1 MAAVT
6 RVGSGACIEGEG
18 KDRAARMD
26 RSPHILVV
34 DDDREIRSLLS
45 KFLAKNGLRVSV
57 AADGREMRRVLE
69 EAKIDLI
76 VLDVMLPGDSGL
88 TLCGQLRATTSTPIL
103 MLTAVAEDTD
113 RIIGLE
119 MGADDYLPKPFNPRE
134 LLARIRAILR
144 RVEDRAPAVLAAD
157 AEAEV
162 ALAFDRW
169 TINPGRRQL
178 LDPAGRPVELT
189 GGEFDLLLALAERP
203 QRVLSRDRL
212 LDLTKGRAAS
222 LFDRSIDVQIGRLR
236 RKLENAAPGGGA
248 LIATVRGGGYMFTAS
263 VTRSDASKSAPATPA
278 AKG

>member
-1 MAAVT
+1 
-6 RVGSGACIEGEG
+6 
-18 KDRAARMD
+18 MD
-26 RSPHILVV
+26 RSAHILVV
-34 DDDREIRSLLS
+34 DDDKEIRSLLS

-57 AADGREMRRVLE
+57 AAEGREMRRVLD

-88 TLCGQLRATTSTPIL
+88 TLCGQLRATTTIPIL

-144 RVEDRAPAVLAAD
+144 RAEDRPAAAM
-157 AEAEV
+157 AVEADPEI
-162 ALAFDRW
+162 ALAFDGW
-169 TINPGRRQL
+169 TIQPGRRQV
-178 LDPAGRPVELT
+178 LDPSGRPVELT
-189 GGEFDLLLALAERP
+189 GGEFDLLLTLVERP

-222 LFDRSIDVQIGRLR
+222 LFDRSIDVQVGRVR
-236 RKLENAAPGGGA
+236 RKLEAAAPGSGA
-248 LIATVRGGGYMFTAS
+248 LIATVRGGGYMFTAA
-263 VTRSDASKSAPATPA
+263 VARSDGTKSAFAKPASK
-278 AKG
+278 G

>member
-1 MAAVT
+1 
-6 RVGSGACIEGEG
+6 
-18 KDRAARMD
+18 MD
-26 RSPHILVV
+26 RSAHILVV
-34 DDDREIRSLLS
+34 DDDKEIRSLLS

-57 AADGREMRRVLE
+57 AADGREMRRVLD

-76 VLDVMLPGDSGL
+76 VLDLMLPGESGL
-88 TLCGQLRATTSTPIL
+88 ALCGQLRATTAIPIL

-144 RVEDRAPAVLAAD
+144 RAEDRAPVAAAAEPD
-157 AEAEV
+157 AEI
-162 ALAFDRW
+162 ALAFDGW
-169 TINPGRRQL
+169 TIQPGRRQV
-178 LDPAGRPVELT
+178 LDPSGRAVDLT
-189 GGEFDLLLALAERP
+189 GGEFDLLLALVERP

-222 LFDRSIDVQIGRLR
+222 LFDRSVDVQIGRLR
-236 RKLENAAPGGGA
+236 RKLESAAGGGGA
-248 LIATVRGGGYMFTAS
+248 LIATVRGGGYMFTAAI
-263 VTRSDASKSAPATPA
+263 TRSDAARSVKPA

>member
-1 MAAVT
+1 
-6 RVGSGACIEGEG
+6 
-18 KDRAARMD
+18 MD

-34 DDDREIRSLLS
+34 DDDKEIRSLLS

-57 AADGREMRRVLE
+57 AADGREMRRVLD
-69 EAKIDLI
+69 EAKIDLV
-76 VLDVMLPGDSGL
+76 VLDLMLPGESGL
-88 TLCGQLRATTSTPIL
+88 ALCGQLRATTTIPIL

-144 RVEDRAPAVLAAD
+144 RAEDRAPAAVAAD
-157 AEAEV
+157 GDAE
-162 ALAFDRW
+162 LSLTFDGW
-169 TINPGRRQL
+169 ILQPARRQL
-178 LDPAGRPVELT
+178 LDPSGRPLELT

-222 LFDRSIDVQIGRLR
+222 LFDRSVDVQIGRLR
-236 RKLENAAPGGGA
+236 RKLEAAAQGAGA
-248 LIATVRGGGYMFTAS
+248 LIATVRGGGYMFTAA
-263 VTRSDASKSAPATPA
+263 VTRPDAAKAGSAKPA

>member
-1 MAAVT
+1 MGITPAVA
-6 RVGSGACIEGEG
+6 GHSS
-18 KDRAARMD
+18 MD
-26 RSPHILVV
+26 RSAHILVV

-76 VLDVMLPGDSGL
+76 VLDIMLPGDSGL
-88 TLCGQLRATTSTPIL
+88 TLCGQLRATTTVPIL
-103 MLTAVAEDTD
+103 MLTAVAEETD

-144 RVEDRAPAVLAAD
+144 RAEDRPAAALSND
-157 AEAEV
+157 SDPELT
-162 ALAFDRW
+162 LAFDGW
-169 TINPGRRQL
+169 MIQPGRRQVV
-178 LDPAGRPVELT
+178 DPAGRPVELT
-189 GGEFDLLLALAERP
+189 GGEFDLMLALAERP
-203 QRVLSRDRL
+203 HRVLSRDRL

-236 RKLENAAPGGGA
+236 RKLESAAAGGGA
-248 LIATVRGGGYMFTAS
+248 LIATVRGGGYMFTAA
-263 VTRSDASKSAPATPA
+263 VAKSDGAQPGQAKPASS
-278 AKG
+278 G

>member
-1 MAAVT
+1 
-6 RVGSGACIEGEG
+6 
-18 KDRAARMD
+18 MD

-45 KFLAKNGLRVSV
+45 KFLSKNGLRVSV

-69 EAKIDLI
+69 EARIDLI

-88 TLCGQLRATTSTPIL
+88 TLCGQLRATTTIPIL
-103 MLTAVAEDTD
+103 MLTAVAEETD

-144 RVEDRAPAVLAAD
+144 RAEDRPPAVLGNEPE
-157 AEAEV
+157 AEAT
-162 ALAFDRW
+162 LAFDGW
-169 TINPGRRQL
+169 TISPGRRQL
-178 LDPAGRPVELT
+178 LDPGGQPVDLT
-189 GGEFDLLLALAERP
+189 GGEFDLLLALVERP

-222 LFDRSIDVQIGRLR
+222 LFDRSVDVQIGRLR
-236 RKLENAAPGGGA
+236 RKLEAAAPGAGA
-248 LIATVRGGGYMFTAS
+248 LIATVRGGGYMFTAA
-263 VTRSDASKSAPATPA
+263 VVRSDARASLAKPA

>member
-1 MAAVT
+1 
-6 RVGSGACIEGEG
+6 
-18 KDRAARMD
+18 MD
-26 RSPHILVV
+26 RSAHILVV
-34 DDDREIRSLLS
+34 DDDKEIRSLLS

-57 AADGREMRRVLE
+57 AAEGREMRRVLD

-88 TLCGQLRATTSTPIL
+88 TLCGQLRATTTIPIL

-144 RVEDRAPAVLAAD
+144 RAEDRPAAVMAVEAD
-157 AEAEV
+157 PEI
-162 ALAFDRW
+162 ALAFDGW
-169 TINPGRRQL
+169 TIQPGRRQV
-178 LDPAGRPVELT
+178 LDPSGRPVDLT
-189 GGEFDLLLALAERP
+189 GGEFDLLLTLVERP

-222 LFDRSIDVQIGRLR
+222 LFDRSIDVQIGRVR
-236 RKLENAAPGGGA
+236 RKLEAAAPGSGA
-248 LIATVRGGGYMFTAS
+248 LIATVRGGGYMFTAA
-263 VTRSDASKSAPATPA
+263 VARSDGTKSAFAKPASK
-278 AKG
+278 G